1 MNNSTNKPEEFDQL
15 GSETIGSA
23 GDKHK
28 MTLFKDDRQEDIG
41 AIALSIFLVLIVVLL
56 TT

>member
-1 MNNSTNKPEEFDQL
+1 MSDTDRPDDL
-15 GSETIGSA
+15 DRPGSETLGSA

-28 MTLFKDDRQEDIG
+28 MTLFRDDRQEDIG
-41 AIALSIFLVLIVVLL
+41 AIVLCIVLVLLVILL

>member
-1 MNNSTNKPEEFDQL
+1 MMNDKIRDDLDQL
-15 GSETIGSA
+15 GSETMGSV

-28 MTLFKDDRQEDIG
+28 MTLFKDDRQEDLG
-41 AIALSIFLVLIVVLL
+41 AIALSILLVLLVVVL